1 MVGVFARSE
10 FDAVSRWIVKAPFRE
25 HSLLRFTAL
34 KKQRTTGNHA
44 LRGLRLSLAV
54 ASWQIV
60 AESYGTQRVPSA
72 MSHEVKT
79 AGEPPQDLDQF
90 QLLTKLFGTGPRAS
104 RDVKK
109 EPLSSAMRLCPDE
122 SMAGWQVEAVGAL
135 SGESL
140 GTVTLPP
147 DGSLRE
153 LRRLIANLPGV
164 SATVKLFSDGVELQG
179 QSSLADSGVR
189 DGCEVQVISV
199 RSLQMLSGSQDGMAR
214 LWELEERSEVERFQ
228 HSAELNGVAASPEP
242 GIFASGCSDRSI
254 SLWRFGSTETSCQLQ
269 GHMGQVY
276 SVDFCPAGSAL
287 LSASGDA
294 TARLWDLAS
303 EQELLCLRG
312 HMRDV
317 NSAAVSPDGRV
328 FATGSD
334 DYSFAVWDRAS
345 GKMTQHWDGRRG
357 DGHSG
362 RVYSVASPDGFYLA
376 TGAVDKKAKVWDT
389 RTGTCLRCYSGHT
402 DLVNAVTFSPDGKL
416 LASASD
422 DFTSHVW
429 TADTSQGRIA
439 SYKHDAEV
447 LTLSF
452 SGNGQTLATGSMTG
466 AICLWDLSSHQ
477 EVGESAACGVPKLQL
492 LPGGCRTLAVG
503 EGDFAFSEGLSA
515 SRSCTG
521 SAPELVVT
529 CLESEEDIRSQ
540 YADADQR
547 LARLRGAGAKVIC
560 GVDAT
565 ELLKGPLVD
574 EEPFERIV
582 FNFPLLPAK
591 VHKPRASSADVQ
603 IANRAM
609 LVEFLRG
616 AAAFLRKDGLLLI
629 ANKVRPGIPA
639 RREMPPC
646 LWAGDS
652 KLAASTSGLD
662 EALAG
667 EDMVPWVDTLLSEV
681 ETHGWPVE
689 HDHFDIAERIA
700 GALRCPGRLV
710 EGGPASY
717 STRSGALSTSPD
729 KVYCHRFY
737 GTPTDSA
744 FGSVAYPDAVR
755 LVGAVETSYV
765 RLRRD
770 FARCWAQRRRSATV
784 KTKPSFGHG
793 LDEAI
798 TAVLSVCDTS
808 FVQYYGDWKESFGG
822 SVSSSV
828 RRQRDLFPLP
838 ALQSWP
844 LDDTD
849 CLTETALAIANLCL
863 ASLNVLASDMDPGK
877 AGHGRSTPT
886 VAQQGVHE
894 HVCNRCQLF
903 LRRLRDSGDES
914 FAWRGSFR
922 FFEEKP
928 HAKYPAMKAEAVDLP
943 SAAATCDAVKLLPA
957 DLADMIMDPKQLFPA
972 GSQTESWPMGVM
984 GRDRDEYIKL
994 VLRQLQCGKTALRQ
1008 RCLAVGDVFCVPK
1021 SSPGK
1026 QREVWNG
1033 ALVSQ
1038 AAARPP
1044 QPFKLANPGCFVD
1057 LCFAE
1062 WEEIYMSKR
1071 DVHTCFDVLKAPEHL
1086 QPWFGRPPVTL
1097 HEMSRVC
1104 KVSCSSLARYVADDV
1119 AGLTP
1124 LLPLYPTSTV
1134 WPMGFSWS
1142 SCVAQA
1148 CTVACCLKAGV
1159 QEQDFISMDSP
1170 PPSGPEICGV
1180 ATDDTFFFHKD
1191 KLVGERR
1198 LHQLDAAFDLS
1209 GMPKNATKDVTLQQS
1224 MTALGC
1230 ELTSKP
1236 PAAEPSAPKLVTLF
1250 MALLDVFCVGEASP
1264 AGLNRLLGLEQWFCL
1279 LSRPM
1284 YSIFD
1289 SIYEFV
1295 RKEPQDRVQ
1304 PLPSKVR
1311 VELVVA
1317 AFLAPLLG
1325 ADLGRRFLPRLI
1337 ACDAS
1342 GSFGFGVSYMKCSS
1356 SLVKEV
1362 SQFSER
1368 RGDFVRFFPEEG
1380 AVPCRDRIGVPHVL
1394 PFHQWQ
1400 FRTAISARAQW
1411 KAHPGVLEA
1420 HALHL
1425 ALKWTLRRPSHFHRR
1440 LVILVD
1446 AKAVLGAVSKG
1457 RTSAPG
1463 LRRVLRQIGSLLL
1476 ATDSLARLV
1485 YIPSEDNPADK
1496 PSRGTGNFV
1505 TSALLSSVC
1514 FNQLLA

>member
-1 MVGVFARSE
+1 
-10 FDAVSRWIVKAPFRE
+10 
-25 HSLLRFTAL
+25 
-34 KKQRTTGNHA
+34 
-44 LRGLRLSLAV
+44 
-54 ASWQIV
+54 
-60 AESYGTQRVPSA
+60 
-72 MSHEVKT
+72 
-79 AGEPPQDLDQF
+79 
-90 QLLTKLFGTGPRAS
+90 
-104 RDVKK
+104 
-109 EPLSSAMRLCPDE
+109 
-122 SMAGWQVEAVGAL
+122 
-135 SGESL
+135 
-140 GTVTLPP
+140 
-147 DGSLRE
+147 
-153 LRRLIANLPGV
+153 
-164 SATVKLFSDGVELQG
+164 
-179 QSSLADSGVR
+179 
-189 DGCEVQVISV
+189 
-199 RSLQMLSGSQDGMAR
+199 
-214 LWELEERSEVERFQ
+214 
-228 HSAELNGVAASPEP
+228 
-242 GIFASGCSDRSI
+242 
-254 SLWRFGSTETSCQLQ
+254 
-269 GHMGQVY
+269 
-276 SVDFCPAGSAL
+276 
-287 LSASGDA
+287 
-294 TARLWDLAS
+294 
-303 EQELLCLRG
+303 
-312 HMRDV
+312 
-317 NSAAVSPDGRV
+317 
-328 FATGSD
+328 
-334 DYSFAVWDRAS
+334 
-345 GKMTQHWDGRRG
+345 
-357 DGHSG
+357 
-362 RVYSVASPDGFYLA
+362 
-376 TGAVDKKAKVWDT
+376 
-389 RTGTCLRCYSGHT
+389 
-402 DLVNAVTFSPDGKL
+402 
-416 LASASD
+416 
-422 DFTSHVW
+422 
-429 TADTSQGRIA
+429 
-439 SYKHDAEV
+439 
-447 LTLSF
+447 
-452 SGNGQTLATGSMTG
+452 
-466 AICLWDLSSHQ
+466 
-477 EVGESAACGVPKLQL
+477 
-492 LPGGCRTLAVG
+492 
-503 EGDFAFSEGLSA
+503 
-515 SRSCTG
+515 
-521 SAPELVVT
+521 
-529 CLESEEDIRSQ
+529 
-540 YADADQR
+540 
-547 LARLRGAGAKVIC
+547 
-560 GVDAT
+560 
-565 ELLKGPLVD
+565 
-574 EEPFERIV
+574 
-582 FNFPLLPAK
+582 
-591 VHKPRASSADVQ
+591 
-603 IANRAM
+603 
-609 LVEFLRG
+609 
-616 AAAFLRKDGLLLI
+616 
-629 ANKVRPGIPA
+629 
-639 RREMPPC
+639 
-646 LWAGDS
+646 
-652 KLAASTSGLD
+652 
-662 EALAG
+662 
-667 EDMVPWVDTLLSEV
+667 
-681 ETHGWPVE
+681 
-689 HDHFDIAERIA
+689 
-700 GALRCPGRLV
+700 
-710 EGGPASY
+710 
-717 STRSGALSTSPD
+717 
-729 KVYCHRFY
+729 
-737 GTPTDSA
+737 
-744 FGSVAYPDAVR
+744 
-755 LVGAVETSYV
+755 
-765 RLRRD
+765 RD

-784 KTKPSFGHG
+784 KTNPSFEDG

-798 TAVLSVCDTS
+798 TAVLSVCDTG

-844 LDDTD
+844 LDDTE
-849 CLTETALAIANLCL
+849 CPTETALAMANLCL

-972 GSQTESWPMGVM
+972 GSQTESWPMGAM

-994 VLRQLQCGKTALRQ
+994 VFRQLQCGKTALRQ

-1044 QPFKLANPGCFVD
+1044 HPFKLANPGCFVD

-1086 QPWFGRPPVTL
+1086 QPWFGR
-1097 HEMSRVC
+1097 
-1104 KVSCSSLARYVADDV
+1104 YVADDV
-1119 AGLTP
+1119 KGLTP
-1124 LLPLYPTSTV
+1124 LLPLYPTS
-1134 WPMGFSWS
+1134 
-1142 SCVAQA
+1142 
-1148 CTVACCLKAGV
+1148 V

-1304 PLPSKVR
+1304 PLPSKLR

-1380 AVPCRDRIGVPHVL
+1380 L
-1394 PFHQWQ
+1394 EFHM
-1400 FRTAISARAQW
+1400 FFLSINGNFAPLS
-1411 KAHPGVLEA
+1411 VLEPSG
-1420 HALHL
+1420 
-1425 ALKWTLRRPSHFHRR
+1425 KRTLGCWKLTRS
-1440 LVILVD
+1440 I
-1446 AKAVLGAVSKG
+1446 
-1457 RTSAPG
+1457 
-1463 LRRVLRQIGSLLL
+1463 
-1476 ATDSLARLV
+1476 
-1485 YIPSEDNPADK
+1485 
-1496 PSRGTGNFV
+1496 
-1505 TSALLSSVC
+1505 
-1514 FNQLLA
+1514 